1 MSSACKT
8 ILKRPWYPGK
18 FTCANNNIGADRSSQ
33 SLNDFDCYYL
43 HLYRVPEELQKNF
56 NIPDFLR
63 HIIVRKRVKI
73 TPHSCERKIP
83 HLRERK
89 NCEAMVKLTCTCIFT
104 LKRYW
109 EFH

>member
-1 MSSACKT
+1 MLFCT
-8 ILKRPWYPGK
+8 ISVGVPFKLRILGQLPYNPRYCAKK
-18 FTCANNNIGADRSSQ
+18 F
-33 SLNDFDCYYL
+33 
-43 HLYRVPEELQKNF
+43 F
-56 NIPDFLR
+56 NIPDSLR

-73 TPHSCERKIP
+73 IPHSCERKVP

-89 NCEAMVKLTCTCIFT
+89 NCEGMVKWTCTCIFT